1 MDSDNDEAVE
11 KRRLNDSLNSFP
23 SETYRGMKDNDIAG
37 QEKVN
42 FDLAMMNMDK
52 RSNEGSAFF
61 SIDEVSAQLE
71 NADYM
76 VLAINDYN
84 N

>member
-23 SETYRGMKDNDIAG
+23 SETYRGMKDNDIAC